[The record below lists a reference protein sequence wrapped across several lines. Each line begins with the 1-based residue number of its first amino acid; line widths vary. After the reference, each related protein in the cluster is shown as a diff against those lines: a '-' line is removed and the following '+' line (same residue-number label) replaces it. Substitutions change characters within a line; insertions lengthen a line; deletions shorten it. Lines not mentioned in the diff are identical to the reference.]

1 MLNNMNREQLKSLI
15 QNSELKL
22 ANLKAIEY
30 DGLKEK
36 ITELESV
43 FKEFKEGGENLLSEG
58 DVLQIGIVGQV
69 KAGKS
74 SFLNSLFFNGEDVL
88 PKASTPMTAGLT
100 VIEYADKNTFE
111 VEYFNSDD
119 WKIFVQQDDV
129 FKKCE
134 QEVRAHN
141 PEASESIIKKEIENR
156 TSDRIRSAHEMVSTC
171 GSRARQKIGQKNDS
185 KGFTDIEDLQ
195 NVLEQYVG
203 ANGEYTSVVKSL
215 YIKMKDERLKGLRIV
230 DTPGV
235 NDPVVS
241 RENRTR
247 TFLHSCHGV
256 FLLSASTDFLG
267 SGDVCFLNARI
278 GGSGIGTVVIL
289 ASKFDSV
296 LQDLGAEREMKQEE
310 RGDLADIADFQTK
323 KFKKRLRELS
333 DTIDEKLRG
342 RIKLDTTAG
351 IGYSIAHK
359 PADKWDNVEKQV
371 VQQMKRYYPDY
382 FSTDA
387 DIKETFESLSNIADI
402 KERYLDDVFMQ
413 NKDTIIAEKVENFFA
428 KNKEEISS
436 TIGHILDEFKNRRKL
451 LDETTVAEIQKQK
464 DRQSSIFK
472 SLKKKFKTEFEGFSK
487 SLQNNV
493 KNISNDI
500 PFQEIR
506 TIPTEEQTVDVE
518 VKGKLWGTNTKEVT
532 IKQVNSFA
540 LRNQIET
547 AIDAYLNS
555 WNDKWGELFKDNR
568 DKMFKELTK
577 IISDA
582 ESEIMSSSFDD
593 RYYRDLITQSLKTD
607 LSSYP
612 LDIDEIR
619 TKYKRH
625 GDDAAD
631 KRYDPSRDEKIKE
644 LDEKNYIA
652 EISRELNNHKKGL
665 IEEFRSIADSIKHDL
680 STEVQQNLGEA
691 IRAAEKMKNDFA
703 EKLTKEGEE
712 YLAKLE
718 KDMTE
723 KSAVL
728 KQLDNIISCISEL
741 STLYR

>member
-1 MLNNMNREQLKSLI
+1 MNREQLKSLI
-15 QNSELKL
+15 PNSELKL

-310 RGDLADIADFQTK
+310 RGDLADIAYFQTK

-464 DRQSSIFK
+464 DRQSSIFER
-472 SLKKKFKTEFEGFSK
+472 LKTKFKTEFDGFSK

-555 WNDKWGELFKDNR
+555 WNDKWGKLFKDNR
-568 DKMFKELTK
+568 DNMFEELTK

-593 RYYRDLITQSLKTD
+593 KYYRDLITRSLKTD

-619 TKYKRH
+619 TKYKRL
-625 GDDAAD
+625 GEDAAD
-631 KRYDPSRDEKIKE
+631 KRYDPSRDEEIKE
-644 LDEKNYIA
+644 LKENEYIA
-652 EISRELNNHKKGL
+652 RISEKLDDHKKEL
-665 IEEFRSIADSIKHDL
+665 IEEFRSIADFIKHDL
-680 STEVQQNLGEA
+680 STEVLQNLGEA

>member
-119 WKIFVQQDDV
+119 WKIFVQQDEV

-141 PEASESIIKKEIENR
+141 LEASESIIKKEIENR

-185 KGFTDIEDLQ
+185 KEFTDIEDLQ

-310 RGDLADIADFQTK
+310 RGDLADIADLQTK

-464 DRQSSIFK
+464 DIQFKIFEDLK
-472 SLKKKFKTEFEGFSK
+472 SKFEKEFNGFCK

-493 KNISNDI
+493 TNISNDTH
-500 PFQEIR
+500 FQDIR
-506 TIPTEEQTVDVE
+506 TIPTEEETVDVE

-532 IKQVNSFA
+532 IKQVNTHVLSE
-540 LRNQIET
+540 QII
-547 AIDAYLNS
+547 AIIDNYLDS
-555 WNDKWGELFKDNR
+555 WNDKWRKLFQDNKK
-568 DKMFKELTK
+568 KMVDELTK
-577 IISDA
+577 IISEA
-582 ESEIMSSSFDD
+582 EIEIMSSSFDN
-593 RYYRDLITQSLKTD
+593 RYYRDLITTSLRYDLNDSPLSIDILKTRFER
-607 LSSYP
+607 LGN
-612 LDIDEIR
+612 DI
-619 TKYKRH
+619 
-625 GDDAAD
+625 AN
-631 KRYDPSRDEKIKE
+631 KRYNLPRETIKE
-644 LDEKNYIA
+644 MKENEYIDYILKDFEKHT
-652 EISRELNNHKKGL
+652 ETL
-665 IEEFRSIADSIKHDL
+665 IKDFRNLADSIVEDVSK
-680 STEVQQNLGEA
+680 EVQKNLDKVKSVVE
-691 IRAAEKMKNDFA
+691 EMKKGFA
-703 EKLTKEGEE
+703 DKLTKEGEE

>member
-1 MLNNMNREQLKSLI
+1 M
-15 QNSELKL
+15 
-22 ANLKAIEY
+22 
-30 DGLKEK
+30 
-36 ITELESV
+36 
-43 FKEFKEGGENLLSEG
+43 
-58 DVLQIGIVGQV
+58 
-69 KAGKS
+69 
-74 SFLNSLFFNGEDVL
+74 
-88 PKASTPMTAGLT
+88 
-100 VIEYADKNTFE
+100 
-111 VEYFNSDD
+111 
-119 WKIFVQQDDV
+119 
-129 FKKCE
+129 
-134 QEVRAHN
+134 
-141 PEASESIIKKEIENR
+141 
-156 TSDRIRSAHEMVSTC
+156 
-171 GSRARQKIGQKNDS
+171 
-185 KGFTDIEDLQ
+185 
-195 NVLEQYVG
+195 
-203 ANGEYTSVVKSL
+203 
-215 YIKMKDERLKGLRIV
+215 
-230 DTPGV
+230 
-235 NDPVVS
+235 
-241 RENRTR
+241 
-247 TFLHSCHGV
+247 
-256 FLLSASTDFLG
+256 G

-359 PADKWDNVEKQV
+359 PADKWDNVEKRV

-472 SLKKKFKTEFEGFSK
+472 RLKSKFETEFTGFSK

-493 KNISNDI
+493 KNISNENHFEDI
-500 PFQEIR
+500 S
-506 TIPTEEQTVDVE
+506 TIPTEEETVDVE
-518 VKGKLWGTNTKEVT
+518 VKGKLWGTNTKQVI

-555 WNDKWGELFKDNR
+555 WNNDWRKLFKDNR
-568 DKMFKELTK
+568 DKMFEELTK
-577 IISDA
+577 IISEA
-582 ESEIMSSSFDD
+582 EVEIMTSSFDD
-593 RYYRDLITQSLKTD
+593 SYYRDLITQSLKTD

-619 TKYKRH
+619 TKYKRL

-652 EISRELNNHKKGL
+652 DISRELNNHKKGL

-680 STEVQQNLGEA
+680 STEVQQNLREA

>member
-100 VIEYADKNTFE
+100 VIEYADENTFE
-111 VEYFNSDD
+111 VEYFNEKD
-119 WKIFVQQDDV
+119 WDIFVQQDEV

-185 KGFTDIEDLQ
+185 KEFTDIEDLQ

>member
-111 VEYFNSDD
+111 VEYFNEKD
-119 WKIFVQQDDV
+119 WDIFVQQDEV

-185 KGFTDIEDLQ
+185 KEFTDIEDLQ

-351 IGYSIAHK
+351 IGFSIAHK

-382 FSTDA
+382 FSTEA

-464 DRQSSIFK
+464 DRQSSIFEELK
-472 SLKKKFKTEFEGFSK
+472 SNFEAEFNGFSK

-493 KNISNDI
+493 KDISNKNK
-500 PFQEIR
+500 FVEIS
-506 TIPTEEQTVDVE
+506 TIPTEEETVDVE
-518 VKGKLWGTNTKEVT
+518 VKGKLWGTNTKGVI

-547 AIDAYLNS
+547 AIDAYLSS
-555 WNDKWGELFKDNR
+555 WNDKWGKLFKDNR
-568 DKMFKELTK
+568 DNMFEELTN

-593 RYYRDLITQSLKTD
+593 RYYRNLITRSLKTD
-607 LSSYP
+607 LSSSP

-619 TKYKRH
+619 TKYKRL

-631 KRYDPSRDEKIKE
+631 KRYNPSRDEKIKE
-644 LDEKNYIA
+644 LDEKKYIA
-652 EISRELNNHKKGL
+652 YISEKLDNHKKGL

>member
-111 VEYFNSDD
+111 VEYFNEKD
-119 WKIFVQQDDV
+119 WDIFVQQDEV

-141 PEASESIIKKEIENR
+141 LEASESIIKKEIENR

-185 KGFTDIEDLQ
+185 KEFTDIEDLQ

-472 SLKKKFKTEFEGFSK
+472 RLKSKFETEFAGFSK

-493 KNISNDI
+493 KNISNKNHFEDI
-500 PFQEIR
+500 S
-506 TIPTEEQTVDVE
+506 TIPTEEETVDVE

-555 WNDKWGELFKDNR
+555 WNDKWGELFKKNR
-568 DKMFKELTK
+568 DNMFEELTK

-619 TKYKRH
+619 TKYKRL

-631 KRYDPSRDEKIKE
+631 KRYDPSRDEEIKE
-644 LDEKNYIA
+644 LKENEYIA
-652 EISRELNNHKKGL
+652 RISEKLDNHKKGL

-680 STEVQQNLGEA
+680 STEILQNLGEA

-741 STLYR
+741 STLYI

>member
-119 WKIFVQQDDV
+119 WKIFVQQDEV

-472 SLKKKFKTEFEGFSK
+472 RLKSKFETEFEGFSK

-493 KNISNDI
+493 KNISNKNHFEDI
-500 PFQEIR
+500 S
-506 TIPTEEQTVDVE
+506 TIPTEEETVDVE

-555 WNDKWGELFKDNR
+555 WNDKWGELFKKNR
-568 DKMFKELTK
+568 DNMFEELTK

-619 TKYKRH
+619 TKYKRL
-625 GDDAAD
+625 GDDTAD

-644 LDEKNYIA
+644 LDEKKYISH
-652 EISRELNNHKKGL
+652 ISEKLDDHKKGL

>member
-1 MLNNMNREQLKSLI
+1 M
-15 QNSELKL
+15 
-22 ANLKAIEY
+22 
-30 DGLKEK
+30 
-36 ITELESV
+36 
-43 FKEFKEGGENLLSEG
+43 
-58 DVLQIGIVGQV
+58 
-69 KAGKS
+69 
-74 SFLNSLFFNGEDVL
+74 
-88 PKASTPMTAGLT
+88 
-100 VIEYADKNTFE
+100 
-111 VEYFNSDD
+111 
-119 WKIFVQQDDV
+119 
-129 FKKCE
+129 
-134 QEVRAHN
+134 
-141 PEASESIIKKEIENR
+141 
-156 TSDRIRSAHEMVSTC
+156 
-171 GSRARQKIGQKNDS
+171 
-185 KGFTDIEDLQ
+185 
-195 NVLEQYVG
+195 
-203 ANGEYTSVVKSL
+203 
-215 YIKMKDERLKGLRIV
+215 
-230 DTPGV
+230 
-235 NDPVVS
+235 
-241 RENRTR
+241 
-247 TFLHSCHGV
+247 
-256 FLLSASTDFLG
+256 
-267 SGDVCFLNARI
+267 
-278 GGSGIGTVVIL
+278 
-289 ASKFDSV
+289 
-296 LQDLGAEREMKQEE
+296 
-310 RGDLADIADFQTK
+310 
-323 KFKKRLRELS
+323 S

-351 IGYSIAHK
+351 IGFSIAHK

-382 FSTDA
+382 FSTEA

-464 DRQSSIFK
+464 NRQLSIFK
-472 SLKKKFKTEFEGFSK
+472 RLKSKFETEFDGFSK

-493 KNISNDI
+493 KDISNKNK
-500 PFQEIR
+500 FVEIS
-506 TIPTEEQTVDVE
+506 TIPTEEETVDVE
-518 VKGKLWGTNTKEVT
+518 VKGKLWGTNTKGVI

-547 AIDAYLNS
+547 AIDAYLSS
-555 WNDKWGELFKDNR
+555 WNDKWGKLFKDNR
-568 DKMFKELTK
+568 DNMFEELTN

-593 RYYRDLITQSLKTD
+593 RYYRNLITRSLKTD
-607 LSSYP
+607 LSSSP

-619 TKYKRH
+619 TKYKRL

-631 KRYDPSRDEKIKE
+631 KRYNPSRDEKIKE
-644 LDEKNYIA
+644 LDEKKYIA
-652 EISRELNNHKKGL
+652 YISEKLDNHKKGL